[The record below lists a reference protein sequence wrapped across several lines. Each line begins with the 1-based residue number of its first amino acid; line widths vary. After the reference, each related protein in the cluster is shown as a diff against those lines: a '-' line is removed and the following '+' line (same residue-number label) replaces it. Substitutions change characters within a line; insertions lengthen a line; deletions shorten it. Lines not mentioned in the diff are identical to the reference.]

1 MRRGDDARILVG
13 EQFGLGFDVAGQQD
27 WIGSQE
33 ITHRCHKFYSAVSPR
48 MTKLQLMPNP
58 PEPDRGTPPGE
69 DPTGEHVDEATEAYP
84 LVPPDPET
92 ETVVINPDPDNQDE
106 GDPAGQQPERRFT
119 APGFDSKETA
129 IIHTAPEPATEVFS
143 TSPSQPGPPGQP
155 PMPPLP
161 PKSAAPQAI
170 PGRDGNKPRST
181 SRSFNWG
188 WVLAITVIVLALA
201 AIAILGTVLLT
212 RGKHSHVSQEDLVR
226 QSIHA
231 FDTAVQRGDLTQLRS
246 ITCGTT
252 RDGYVDYDERAWSET
267 YQRVSAA
274 KQYPVIAS
282 IDQIVV
288 NGQHAEAN
296 VTTFMAYDPQVRST
310 RSLDLQYRDD
320 QWKICQSPSG

>member
-1 MRRGDDARILVG
+1 
-13 EQFGLGFDVAGQQD
+13 
-27 WIGSQE
+27 
-33 ITHRCHKFYSAVSPR
+33 
-48 MTKLQLMPNP
+48 MPNP

-69 DPTGEHVDEATEAYP
+69 DPNAEHVDEATEAYP

-92 ETVVINPDPDNQDE
+92 ETVVIDKPDPGTSPEVNPEDLLR
-106 GDPAGQQPERRFT
+106 ERRYT
-119 APGFDSKETA
+119 APGFDAKETA

-143 TSPSQPGPPGQP
+143 TAPGQALPGQP
-155 PMPPLP
+155 PMPP
-161 PKSAAPQAI
+161 KGAVPQSI
-170 PGRDGNKPRST
+170 PGRDGAKPRSAL
-181 SRSFNWG
+181 RNFNWG

-226 QSIHA
+226 QSIHS
-231 FDTAVQRGDLTQLRS
+231 FDNAVQRGDLTELRG

-252 RDGYVDYDERAWSET
+252 RDGYVDYDERSWAET

-320 QWKICQSPSG
+320 QWKVCQSPSG